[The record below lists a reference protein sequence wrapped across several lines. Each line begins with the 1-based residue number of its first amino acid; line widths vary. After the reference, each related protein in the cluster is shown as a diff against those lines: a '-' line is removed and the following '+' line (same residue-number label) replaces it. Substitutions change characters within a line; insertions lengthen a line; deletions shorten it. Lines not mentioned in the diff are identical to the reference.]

1 MAVASATS
9 ALAPTNLREHGR
21 GFTMERED
29 RYQQRG
35 PLVIR
40 REFTRSR
47 HEMEWAAQAYA
58 IAVPVVRKGLGAGA
72 DGEMERRQKA
82 STFTVAVG
90 RLA

>member
-1 MAVASATS
+1 
-9 ALAPTNLREHGR
+9 
-21 GFTMERED
+21 MEREAGY
-29 RYQQRG
+29 RRRG

-40 REFTRSR
+40 REFMRSR

-72 DGEMERRQKA
+72 DGVMERGQKA
-82 STFTVAVG
+82 SACAVAMG

>member
-1 MAVASATS
+1 
-9 ALAPTNLREHGR
+9 
-21 GFTMERED
+21 MERED
-29 RYQQRG
+29 RYRQRS

-72 DGEMERRQKA
+72 DGVRERRQKA
-82 STFTVAVG
+82 LVFTVAVG